1 MSLDIDMLVVAQTC
15 LYQSWQNI
23 VECVMS
29 TFNLALMNVSLARK
43 ELPQDQERLIH
54 NKKTLIEVR
63 EVAAHFPE
71 VNKALVDSMQR
82 ALYIL
87 SQCFSC
93 MEVKGEPIG
102 ITQACSD
109 NDMKKIWEQLCVI
122 QRNLIYESINR
133 KVLS

>member
-1 MSLDIDMLVVAQTC
+1 
-15 LYQSWQNI
+15 
-23 VECVMS
+23 MS
-29 TFNLALMNVSLARK
+29 TLNLALMNVSLARK
-43 ELPQDQERLIH
+43 ELPQNQESLIH
-54 NKKTLIEVR
+54 NKKTLTEVR

-71 VNKALVDSMQR
+71 VNKALVDSMQQV
-82 ALYIL
+82 LCIL

-109 NDMKKIWEQLCVI
+109 NDKKKFWEQLCVI